1 MQSCNAV
8 NMASNTTEPFPIA
21 DQLVRAGTRQKLE
34 IPIANLMSGTPV
46 ALPLVVLHG
55 SESGPAMWLTATI
68 HGDELC
74 GIDIIRRVLDVLD
87 PKAMSG
93 TVVTVPV
100 VNVHGFNNGQRY
112 LPDRRDLNR
121 SFPGSRRGSL
131 ASRIA
136 YLLMTE
142 VIARCPV
149 GIDLHTGSDRR
160 ENYPQIRAD
169 LDDPRTLELAEVF
182 GAPIAMHSRLRDGS
196 MRQAATEADTTV
208 LLYEAGEAGRFS
220 RNAIRSGT
228 DGVLR
233 VIEHLGIQQGISEPA
248 APIKISRSST
258 WVRANRSGIVHVDAD
273 LGTEVVIGETI
284 ASIRDPFGKLLGKVA
299 ARKSGMVV
307 GVTHSPLVNRGDA
320 LVHIAELD

>member
-1 MQSCNAV
+1 
-8 NMASNTTEPFPIA
+8 MAETPKRAKPEPFVISDTA
-21 DQLVRAGTRQKLE
+21 IRSGSKKKIE

-55 SESGPAMWLTATI
+55 ATPGPAIWLTAAI

-87 PKAMSG
+87 PKQMAG
-93 TVVTVPV
+93 TVVTVPI
-100 VNVHGFNNGQRY
+100 VNVHGFNNEQRY

-136 YLLMTE
+136 HLLMTE

-149 GIDLHTGSDRR
+149 GIDLHTGSNRR
-160 ENYPQIRAD
+160 ENLPQIRAD
-169 LDDPRTLELAEVF
+169 LDDPKTLELANVF
-182 GAPIAMHSRLRDGS
+182 GAPIAMHSRIRDGS

-220 RNAIRSGT
+220 RDAIQTGT
-228 DGVLR
+228 AGVLR
-233 VIEHLGIQQGISEPA
+233 VVEHMGIQAGISDPA
-248 APIKISRSST
+248 GTVRVSHSST
-258 WVRANRSGIVHVDAD
+258 WVRANRSGIVHIETD
-273 LGTEVVIGETI
+273 LGADVVVGETI
-284 ASIRDPFGKLLGKVA
+284 ATIRDPFGKRLGKIA
-299 ARKSGMVV
+299 ARKSGIVV
-307 GVTHSPLVNRGDA
+307 GLTHSPLVNRGDA
-320 LVHIAELD
+320 IVHIAEIG

>member
-1 MQSCNAV
+1 MVTPKTPSFVISDKAIR
-8 NMASNTTEPFPIA
+8 P
-21 DQLVRAGTRQKLE
+21 GTKKKIE

-46 ALPLVVLHG
+46 SLPLVVVHG
-55 SESGPAMWLTATI
+55 TEPGPAIWLTATI

-74 GIDIIRRVLDVLD
+74 GIDIIRRVLDVLN
-87 PKAMSG
+87 PKQMRG
-93 TVVTVPV
+93 TVVTVPI

-136 YLLMTE
+136 YLLMSE
-142 VIARCPV
+142 VIAHCPV
-149 GIDLHTGSDRR
+149 GIDLHTGSDYR
-160 ENYPQIRAD
+160 ENLPQIRAD
-169 LDDPRTLELAEVF
+169 LDDPYTLELAEVF
-182 GAPIAMHSRLRDGS
+182 GTPIAMHSRLRDGS

-220 RNAIRSGT
+220 RHAILAGT
-228 DGVLR
+228 AGVLR
-233 VIEHLGIQQGISEPA
+233 VIEHLGIQEGISEP
-248 APIKISRSST
+248 PGPVRISRKST
-258 WVRANRSGIVHVDAD
+258 WIRATRSGIVHLDAD
-273 LGTEVVIGETI
+273 LGAEVVIGETL

-299 ARKSGMVV
+299 ARRSGMIV

-320 LVHIAELD
+320 LVHIAEIEG